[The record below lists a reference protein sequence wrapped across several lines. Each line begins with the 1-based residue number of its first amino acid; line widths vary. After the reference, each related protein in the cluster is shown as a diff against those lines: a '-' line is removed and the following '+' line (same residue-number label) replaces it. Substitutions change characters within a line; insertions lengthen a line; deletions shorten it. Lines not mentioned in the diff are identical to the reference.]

1 MNEEKY
7 LGRGSK
13 TASCLQKPGGIGCV
27 GQGLEP
33 RVVEATT
40 RATSQAEETGKEYL
54 EAKEEWGNHTELSRS
69 FGSARVRQTEGT
81 DLQTLPY
88 PFFQIS

>member
-1 MNEEKY
+1 MGGEVK
-7 LGRGSK
+7 LLL
-13 TASCLQKPGGIGCV
+13 ASRSLGGIGCV

-54 EAKEEWGNHTELSRS
+54 QAKEEWGNHTELSRS
-69 FGSARVRQTEGT
+69 FGSARVRQMEGT